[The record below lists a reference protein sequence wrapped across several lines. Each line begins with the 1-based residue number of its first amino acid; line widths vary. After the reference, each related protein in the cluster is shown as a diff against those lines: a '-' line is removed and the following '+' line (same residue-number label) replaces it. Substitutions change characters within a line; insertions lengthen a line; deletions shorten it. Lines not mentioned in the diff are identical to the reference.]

1 MISALAWLISVV
13 RQGLPSPPSEIIS
26 EEIFIILC
34 TLLRITPEKVEEI
47 VVSYTS
53 ISSPGRGYISLCNH
67 FVPMIGKDVEREQ
80 VIPSVIIIH
89 ATEKVY
95 LIFVE

>member
-1 MISALAWLISVV
+1 
-13 RQGLPSPPSEIIS
+13 
-26 EEIFIILC
+26 
-34 TLLRITPEKVEEI
+34 
-47 VVSYTS
+47 
-53 ISSPGRGYISLCNH
+53 
-67 FVPMIGKDVEREQ
+67 MIGKDVEREQ